1 MKVTLFFVA
10 LVLSQLAVAECLP
23 MNYSA
28 GRIDVC
34 KGARVYLLNDS
45 GEPRIGNVISLYR
58 SGKAKIQYTFNGGS
72 NEIFREASEVYPS
85 IECIEEFCAQNE
97 VQLRNDSNQIRQG
110 RILEAFAN
118 GLLRVSY
125 TFSGGENEVFRS
137 PGELQKAQ
145 FAIGKFQIGDSVF
158 LLNENGQPRSGE
170 ISLLTNRNAKI
181 RYIYNGGVNELY
193 RDFSEI
199 SKEAECVRGVCRGA
213 EVLIKNDS
221 NQNREGIAKRVFEN
235 GRVFIEY
242 MYNGVKNEIW
252 RKTNECSPLDEEI

>member
-1 MKVTLFFVA
+1 MKVTLFFVT

-28 GRIDVC
+28 GKVDVC

-45 GEPRIGNVISLYR
+45 GQPRIGTVISLYR

-85 IECIEEFCAQNE
+85 IECIEKFCAQDE
-97 VQLRNDSNQIRQG
+97 VQLRNDSHQIREG

-118 GLLRVSY
+118 GLLRISY
-125 TFSGGENEVFRS
+125 TFNGGENEVFRR
-137 PGELQKAQ
+137 PEEIQKAEV
-145 FAIGKFQIGDSVF
+145 AIGKFQIGDSVF
-158 LLNENGQPRSGE
+158 LLNDSGQPRFGE

-199 SKEAECVRGVCRGA
+199 SKETQCVRGVCRGA
-213 EVLIKNDS
+213 QVLIKNDS
-221 NQNREGIAKRVFEN
+221 NQNREGIVQRVFEN

-242 MYNGVKNEIW
+242 MFNGGRNEIW